1 MFTLAEPDMVMF
13 QSFSDNLKKKIMASP
28 EWEKLQGKI
37 KKEDQPDTGASFED
51 DDSIPF

>member
-28 EWEKLQGKI
+28 EWEKLQGKATP
-37 KKEDQPDTGASFED
+37 QQASKAPAFED
-51 DDSIPF
+51 DGDIPF